1 MLFHSGAYIMIYLYI
16 YTVYT
21 HKMEHQK
28 KVYMIHMY
36 SVSVE
41 RSIQLCT
48 CQTWEVKAEIDEF
61 RLSLGMQIE
70 TFSEVNVTQGGND
83 LLQISMM
90 GLKRLM
96 KQPMWTYLVK
106 LSEFDYPVASLQSLE
121 QHLWASQDLN
131 FVGFDPCYKSTCS
144 RHLGT
149 ACGGQISTDET
160 GSKVKFVAMLL
171 LSFFLVSLRHRRC

>member
-1 MLFHSGAYIMIYLYI
+1 
-16 YTVYT
+16 
-21 HKMEHQK
+21 
-28 KVYMIHMY
+28 MY
-36 SVSVE
+36 RILVD
-41 RSIQLCT
+41 RSIKLCT
-48 CQTWEVKAEIDEF
+48 CQTLKMFCKRACKVKAEIDEF
-61 RLSLGMQIE
+61 CLSLGMQIE

-96 KQPMWTYLVK
+96 KKPKWKYFVK
-106 LSEFDYPVASLQSLE
+106 LSEFDYPVASLKSLE

-149 ACGGQISTDET
+149 ACGGQISTD
-160 GSKVKFVAMLL
+160 
-171 LSFFLVSLRHRRC
+171 